1 MCGIAGIVN
10 LKESPPA
17 EIETLTNMLASIRH
31 RGPDSTGIYRDSHA
45 GLGSVR
51 LTIIDLTGGDQPISN
66 EDGML
71 WIVYNGEVFN
81 YVELRLELEQR
92 GHVFSTQTDTE
103 VILHLYEDEGTAC
116 LQRLNGQFALAI
128 WDAVRQ
134 RLFLARDR
142 VGIRP
147 LFYTIQE
154 DRLIFGSEVK
164 AIFASGEVKAAI
176 DPGALREVFTYWS
189 VQIPNTIF
197 EGIHE
202 LPPGHYLL
210 AADGQV
216 SLHSYWQLDLTPES
230 DRRAPESY
238 VDELE
243 ALLIDAARIRLRADV
258 PVGAYL
264 SGGLDSSLTTALIR
278 GHTGNKLNTFSIAF
292 TDPAFDER
300 SYQQQMAAY
309 LGTEHHM
316 LLCDYPDISQAF
328 PEVIWHT
335 ETPILRTA
343 PVPIFLL
350 SGLVR
355 THNFK
360 VVMTGEGADEFLTGY
375 DIFKEMK
382 IRRFWAAD
390 PDSSLRPKLLSLL
403 YPDIQRMGTSAA
415 FLTGFFRKDL
425 AETESPYYSHLIRWR
440 NTARTLR
447 FLVAPDGEGEQGQ
460 ASELPAGFHSWPAL
474 SQAQY
479 LEMTTFLSPYL
490 LSSQG
495 DRMAMA
501 HSVEGRYPF
510 LDYRV
515 IEFCNRLP
523 PEMKMPVLVE
533 KWILKQLGARYLPEN
548 IWRRRKRP
556 YRAPIN
562 RSFFLPTPPAYVD
575 ELLSSEAIRHSG
587 LFNPAAVA
595 MLYNKARTASQG
607 SYGLSE
613 VEDMAL
619 VGILSTQL
627 VHHQFV
633 RSERH
638 VQHTIQLDQM
648 KLIDRVAVAH

>member
-10 LKESPPA
+10 LKASPPA
-17 EIETLTNMLASIRH
+17 EIETLTKMLAAIQH
-31 RGPDSTGIYRDSHA
+31 RGPDSSGVFRDSHA

-66 EDGML
+66 EDGTL

-81 YVELRLELEQR
+81 YVELRPELERR

-103 VILHLYEDEGTAC
+103 VILHLFEEEGPSC

-128 WDAVRQ
+128 WDTARQ
-134 RLFLARDR
+134 RLFMARDR

-147 LFYTIQE
+147 LFYSVQN
-154 DRLIFGSEVK
+154 DRLIFGSEMK

-189 VQIPNTIF
+189 VQTPNTIF
-197 EGIHE
+197 EGIRE
-202 LPPGHYLL
+202 LPPGHFLL
-210 AADGQV
+210 AEDGQV
-216 SLHSYWQLDLTPES
+216 SIQPYWQLNLMPDS
-230 DRRAPESY
+230 ARCAPESY
-238 VDELE
+238 IDELE
-243 ALLIDAARIRLRADV
+243 SLLIDAARIRLRADV

-278 GHTGNKLNTFSIAF
+278 GYTGNKLNTFSIAF

-300 SYQQQMAAY
+300 SYQQQMAEY

-335 ETPILRTA
+335 ETPVLRTA
-343 PVPIFLL
+343 PVPMFLL

-355 THNFK
+355 EHNFK
-360 VVMTGEGADEFLTGY
+360 VVMTGEGADEFLAGY

-390 PDSSLRPKLLSLL
+390 PDSILRPKLLSVL
-403 YPDIQRMGTSAA
+403 YPDIQRMGASAA
-415 FLTGFFRKDL
+415 FLTGFFKKDL
-425 AETESPYYSHLIRWR
+425 AQTGSPYYSHLIRWR
-440 NTARTLR
+440 NTARTCR
-447 FLVAPDGEGEQGQ
+447 FLLAPDGE
-460 ASELPAGFHSWPAL
+460 SELVPTSPLPTDFYRWPVL

-523 PEMKMPVLVE
+523 PELKMPVLVE
-533 KWILKQLGARYLPEN
+533 KWLLKQLGARYLPEN
-548 IWRRRKRP
+548 IWQRRKRP

-575 ELLSSEAIRHSG
+575 ELLSPEVISKSG
-587 LFNPAAVA
+587 LFNQAAVA
-595 MLYNKARTASQG
+595 MLYNKARAASNG

-633 RSERH
+633 RGTSA
-638 VQHTIQLDQM
+638 VQNSIRIDEM
-648 KLIDRVAVAH
+648 KTIDRVAVVH